1 MAKEEIVRES
11 KADTWFRINVQDDRE
26 FILKVCD
33 MTSRKI
39 TALTHIRLMN
49 EKREYVSSVVYA
61 VIVDKIFDVIGRYLQ
76 EQQKRHPMYN
86 IVIGQN
92 LNIGYTNDSNIEN
105 EKVGNFFPFIEYLT
119 ENRSVFPIVRSDPV
133 ETASLSYKSWLEK
146 NVKKNVE
153 EAKKI
158 SSQAMREL
166 KDSGYNVFFEE
177 AVIPILC
184 IFIDMLVMAM
194 KHEYDSLKDTGQDE
208 ISVNVMGLFYAHY
221 SFDKEENREVIEF
234 EPGIK
239 MKQDY
244 KNDTVAGP
252 GY

>member
-1 MAKEEIVRES
+1 MAKEEVVKAS
-11 KADTWFRINVQDDRE
+11 KADTWFRINVTDDRE

-39 TALTHIRLMN
+39 TALTHIRLIN
-49 EKREYVSSVVYA
+49 SQGEYVSPVVYA

-76 EQQKRHPMYN
+76 EQQKKHPEFN

-92 LNIGYTNDSNIEN
+92 LNIGYTNDKNIEN

-119 ENRSVFPIVRSDPV
+119 ENRSVFPIVRSDPY

-158 SSQAMREL
+158 ASTAMREL
-166 KDSGYNVFFEE
+166 KDAGYNVFFEE
-177 AVIPILC
+177 AIIPILC
-184 IFIDMLVMAM
+184 IFIDMLVLAM
-194 KHEYDSLKDTGQDE
+194 KHEYDALKETGQDE
-208 ISVNVMGLFYAHY
+208 VSVNVMGLFYAHY

-234 EPGIK
+234 EAGIK

-244 KNDTVAGP
+244 KNDSVAGP
-252 GY
+252 GF